1 MNFLNPIFNSEAAR
15 SFVKAELLFDA
26 ATLLRSLFKLPID
39 LHLGEEIERVID
51 FRILWWWLDP
61 HLTFLF
67 VVASLGKD

>member
-1 MNFLNPIFNSEAAR
+1 M
-15 SFVKAELLFDA
+15 FDA
-26 ATLLRSLFKLPID
+26 ASLLLSLFKLPID